1 MATAQEKLCFGTFG
15 TLCGIAGG
23 IFLCTIYI
31 EEQKSVYDR
40 EVLFT
45 K

>member
-1 MATAQEKLCFGTFG
+1 METIFECI
-15 TLCGIAGG
+15 TLCGVAGG
-23 IFLCTIYI
+23 IFLCAIYI
-31 EEQKSVYDR
+31 EEQKSMYDR